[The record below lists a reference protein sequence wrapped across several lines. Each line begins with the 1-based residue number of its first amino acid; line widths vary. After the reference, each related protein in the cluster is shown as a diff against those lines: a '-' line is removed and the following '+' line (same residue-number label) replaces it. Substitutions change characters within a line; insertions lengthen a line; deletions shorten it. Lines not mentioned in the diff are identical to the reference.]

1 VRGLRNN
8 LNRLAV
14 KRESGFT
21 LIELIIV
28 MAIIAIL
35 ASIAVPSYLSSM
47 KAAKEAVLNED
58 LHVMRSAID
67 SYTMDKQKAPQS
79 LEDLVQAGYLKSI
92 PTDPITHSDQT
103 WVTNTSDTYESVD
116 ESEPGIDD
124 VHSGSQELGSNGQMY
139 STW

>member
-1 VRGLRNN
+1 